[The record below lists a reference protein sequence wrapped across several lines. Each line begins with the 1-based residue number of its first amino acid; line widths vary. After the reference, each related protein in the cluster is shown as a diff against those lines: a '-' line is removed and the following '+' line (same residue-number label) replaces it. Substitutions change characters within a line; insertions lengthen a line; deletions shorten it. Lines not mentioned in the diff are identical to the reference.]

1 MRLTERQLSPVI
13 PGSDRE
19 SSYPVGVFEWT
30 AENPGLEPLSVGLM
44 FTWQNLVGHW
54 AGQDRAGGL
63 HNRAFREDAL
73 TGVVL
78 AGPDGATDEPWS
90 GTFAIAA
97 EAAPGL
103 RLSTRNRF
111 DADDGA
117 DVWADF
123 SADGSL
129 DDVDDPTPSRPGEAI
144 GAALAATFM
153 LAPGEARTVAFS
165 LAWDFPV
172 VEFDSG
178 RRWYRRY
185 TRFFGTTGAAAPAIA
200 AEALANRAAWQAEI
214 DAWQAGVLAAPDR
227 PDWYRAALCNELYYL
242 VDGGSFWADRE
253 ADGVRR
259 AGARPVRSARVLR
272 LSVLQHA

>member
-1 MRLTERQLSPVI
+1 
-13 PGSDRE
+13 
-19 SSYPVGVFEWT
+19 
-30 AENPGLEPLSVGLM
+30 M

-78 AGPDGATDEPWS
+78 AGPAGATDEPWS

-144 GAALAATFM
+144 GAALAATFE

-165 LAWDFPV
+165 LAWDFP
-172 VEFDSG
+172 SSSSAPG
-178 RRWYRRY
+178 GAGIAG
-185 TRFFGTTGAAAPAIA
+185 TRGSSARPARQRPAIA
-200 AEALANRAAWQAEI
+200 AEALANRAGV
-214 DAWQAGVLAAPDR
+214 AGGDRRLA
-227 PDWYRAALCNELYYL
+227 
-242 VDGGSFWADRE
+242 GGGA
-253 ADGVRR
+253 RR
-259 AGARPVRSARVLR
+259 ARPSGLVSGCPVQRALLPRGRGLVLGGPRGGRGASPGARPVRVCSSASTIPSTTRSTSTSTR
-272 LSVLQHA
+272 RSRWCTCGPTSRGG